1 MRMRDYFQDKLS
13 LLALSLASLLLIVL
27 ICLAFKVSGEA
38 IWAISCLYLLTFV
51 ALFCF
56 SFFKKKKFYT
66 DFLQN
71 IERLDKKYYILETLS
86 MLNFYEGKILY
97 DGLYVIN
104 KAMIEHVKN
113 YELQMEDFK
122 EYIEMWIH
130 EVKIPLATLA
140 LMFHNHN
147 EYDKKV
153 LEQLRRIE
161 SYLDQVLY
169 YVRQEFAEKDY
180 LIKENLLAKMV
191 NSVLVKNKDDF
202 LENQIALEVKN
213 LDFSVFTDS
222 KWMTFILNQIINN
235 SVKYMDETKEKKIV
249 IFGSEDDSSIYLHIR
264 DNGIGI
270 PLQDIPKVFEKSF
283 TGENGRKRSK
293 STGMGLYIS
302 KKLCEKLG
310 HKIWLESKEHEYTE
324 VIVAFA
330 KNDFYQVVKSS

>member
-1 MRMRDYFQDKLS
+1 MRMRDYFQDKLG
-13 LLALSLASLLLIVL
+13 LLFLALVSLVMILML
-27 ICLAFKVSGEA
+27 CLAFKVPLEA
-38 IWAISCLYLLTFV
+38 IWAISCLYLFTLG
-51 ALFCF
+51 AMFCL
-56 SFFKKKKFYT
+56 SFFKNKRFYT
-66 DFLQN
+66 DFIQN
-71 IERLDKKYYILETLS
+71 MERLDKKYYILETLS
-86 MLNFYEGKILY
+86 MPNFYEGKILY

-113 YELQMEDFK
+113 YELQMDDFK

-130 EVKIPLATLA
+130 EVKIPLATLT
-140 LMFHNHN
+140 LMFHNRK

-180 LIKENLLAKMV
+180 LIKKNSLEKMV
-191 NSVLVKNKDDF
+191 NNVLVKNKDDF
-202 LENQIALEVKN
+202 LENQIELEVRD
-213 LDFSVFTDS
+213 LDFDVFTDS
-222 KWMTFILNQIINN
+222 KWTLFILNQIINN
-235 SVKYMDETKEKKIV
+235 SVKYMDDMKDKRIW
-249 IFGSEDDSSIYLHIR
+249 IFGSEDESSIYLHIR

-283 TGENGRKRSK
+283 TGENGRKRSR

-310 HKIWLESKEHEYTE
+310 HKIWLESREQEYTE
-324 VIVAFA
+324 VIIAFA
-330 KNDFYQVVKSS
+330 KNDYYQVLER

>member
-1 MRMRDYFQDKLS
+1 MRMRDYFQDKLG
-13 LLALSLASLLLIVL
+13 LLFLALVSLVMILML
-27 ICLAFKVSGEA
+27 CLAFKVPGEA
-38 IWAISCLYLLTFV
+38 IWAISCLYLFTLG
-51 ALFCF
+51 AMFCL
-56 SFFKKKKFYT
+56 SFFKKKRFYT
-66 DFLQN
+66 AFIQN
-71 IERLDKKYYILETLS
+71 MERLDKKYYILETLS
-86 MLNFYEGKILY
+86 MPNFYEGKILY

-113 YELQMEDFK
+113 YELQMDDFK

-130 EVKIPLATLA
+130 EVKIPLATLT
-140 LMFHNHN
+140 LMFHNRK

-180 LIKENLLAKMV
+180 LIKKNSLEKMV
-191 NSVLVKNKDDF
+191 NNVLVKNKDDF
-202 LENQIALEVKN
+202 LENQIELEVRD
-213 LDFSVFTDS
+213 LDFDVFTDS
-222 KWMTFILNQIINN
+222 KWTLFILNQIINN
-235 SVKYMDETKEKKIV
+235 SVKYMDDMKDKRIW
-249 IFGSEDDSSIYLHIR
+249 IFGSEDESSIYLHIR

-283 TGENGRKRSK
+283 TGENGRKRSR

-310 HKIWLESKEHEYTE
+310 HKIWLESREQEYTE
-324 VIVAFA
+324 VIIAFA
-330 KNDFYQVVKSS
+330 KNDYYQVLER

>member
-1 MRMRDYFQDKLS
+1 MRMRDYFQDKLG
-13 LLALSLASLLLIVL
+13 LLFLALVSLVMILML
-27 ICLAFKVSGEA
+27 CLAFKVPGEA
-38 IWAISCLYLLTFV
+38 IWAISCLYLFTLG
-51 ALFCF
+51 AMFCL
-56 SFFKKKKFYT
+56 SFFKKKRFYT
-66 DFLQN
+66 DFIQN
-71 IERLDKKYYILETLS
+71 MERLDKKYYILETLS
-86 MLNFYEGKILY
+86 MPNFYEGKILY

-113 YELQMEDFK
+113 YELQMDDFK

-130 EVKIPLATLA
+130 EVKIPLATLT
-140 LMFHNHN
+140 LMFHNRK

-180 LIKENLLAKMV
+180 LIKKNSLEKMV
-191 NSVLVKNKDDF
+191 NNVLVKNKDDF
-202 LENQIALEVKN
+202 LENQIELEVRD
-213 LDFSVFTDS
+213 LDFDVFTDS
-222 KWMTFILNQIINN
+222 KWTLFILNQIINN
-235 SVKYMDETKEKKIV
+235 SVKYMDDMKDKRIW
-249 IFGSEDDSSIYLHIR
+249 IFGSEDESSIYLHIR

-283 TGENGRKRSK
+283 TGENGRKRSR

-310 HKIWLESKEHEYTE
+310 HKIWLESREQEYTE
-324 VIVAFA
+324 VIIAFA
-330 KNDFYQVVKSS
+330 KNDYYQVLER

>member
-1 MRMRDYFQDKLS
+1 MRMRDYFQDKLG
-13 LLALSLASLLLIVL
+13 LLFLALVSLFMILML
-27 ICLAFKVSGEA
+27 CLAFKVPLEA
-38 IWAISCLYLLTFV
+38 IWAISCLYLFTLG
-51 ALFCF
+51 AMFCL
-56 SFFKKKKFYT
+56 SFFKKKRFYT
-66 DFLQN
+66 DFIQN
-71 IERLDKKYYILETLS
+71 MERLDKKYYILETLS
-86 MLNFYEGKILY
+86 MPNFYEGKILY

-113 YELQMEDFK
+113 YELQMDDFK

-130 EVKIPLATLA
+130 EVKIPLATLT
-140 LMFHNHN
+140 LMFHNRK

-180 LIKENLLAKMV
+180 LIKKNSLEKMV
-191 NSVLVKNKDDF
+191 NNVLVKNKDDF
-202 LENQIALEVKN
+202 LENQIELEVRD
-213 LDFSVFTDS
+213 LDFDVFTDS
-222 KWMTFILNQIINN
+222 KWTLFILNQIINN
-235 SVKYMDETKEKKIV
+235 SVKYMDDMKDKRIW
-249 IFGSEDDSSIYLHIR
+249 IFGSEDESSIYLHIR

-283 TGENGRKRSK
+283 TGENGRKRSR

-310 HKIWLESKEHEYTE
+310 HKIWLESREQEYTE
-324 VIVAFA
+324 VIIAFA
-330 KNDFYQVVKSS
+330 KNDYYQVLER

>member
-1 MRMRDYFQDKLS
+1 MRMRDYFQDKLG
-13 LLALSLASLLLIVL
+13 LLFLALVSLVMILML
-27 ICLAFKVSGEA
+27 CLAFKVPLEA
-38 IWAISCLYLLTFV
+38 IWAISCLYLFTLG
-51 ALFCF
+51 AMFCL
-56 SFFKKKKFYT
+56 SFFKKKRFYT
-66 DFLQN
+66 DFIQN
-71 IERLDKKYYILETLS
+71 MERLDKKYYILETLS
-86 MLNFYEGKILY
+86 MPNFYEGKILY

-113 YELQMEDFK
+113 YELQMDDFK

-130 EVKIPLATLA
+130 EVKIPLATLT
-140 LMFHNHN
+140 LMFHNRK

-180 LIKENLLAKMV
+180 LIKKNSLEKMV
-191 NSVLVKNKDDF
+191 NNVLVKNKDDF
-202 LENQIALEVKN
+202 LENQIELEVRD
-213 LDFSVFTDS
+213 LDFDVFTDS
-222 KWMTFILNQIINN
+222 KWTLFILNQIINN
-235 SVKYMDETKEKKIV
+235 SVKYMDDMKDKRIW
-249 IFGSEDDSSIYLHIR
+249 IFGSEDESSIYLHIR

-283 TGENGRKRSK
+283 TGENGRKRSR

-310 HKIWLESKEHEYTE
+310 HKIWLESREQEYTE
-324 VIVAFA
+324 VIIAFA
-330 KNDFYQVVKSS
+330 KNDYYQVLER

>member
-1 MRMRDYFQDKLS
+1 MRMRDYFQDKLG
-13 LLALSLASLLLIVL
+13 LLFLALVSLVMILML
-27 ICLAFKVSGEA
+27 CLAFKVPLEA
-38 IWAISCLYLLTFV
+38 IWAISCLYLFTLG
-51 ALFCF
+51 AMFCL
-56 SFFKKKKFYT
+56 SFFKKKSFYT
-66 DFLQN
+66 DFIQN
-71 IERLDKKYYILETLS
+71 MERLDKKYYILETLS
-86 MLNFYEGKILY
+86 MPNFYEGKILY

-113 YELQMEDFK
+113 YELQMDDFK

-130 EVKIPLATLA
+130 EVKIPLATLT
-140 LMFHNHN
+140 LMFHNRK

-180 LIKENLLAKMV
+180 LIKKNSLEKMV
-191 NSVLVKNKDDF
+191 NNVLVKNKDDF
-202 LENQIALEVKN
+202 LENQIELEVRD
-213 LDFSVFTDS
+213 LDFDVFTDS
-222 KWMTFILNQIINN
+222 KWTLFILNQIINN
-235 SVKYMDETKEKKIV
+235 SVKYMDDMKDKRIW
-249 IFGSEDDSSIYLHIR
+249 IFGSEDESSIYLHIR

-283 TGENGRKRSK
+283 TGENGRKRSR

-310 HKIWLESKEHEYTE
+310 HKIWLESREQEYTE
-324 VIVAFA
+324 VIIAFA
-330 KNDFYQVVKSS
+330 KNDYYQVLER